1 MRINALVYCEGLFG
15 ESDGKIANGLV
26 RYSEKYEIL
35 GIIDSTKAGMDS
47 GEHLDGAK
55 NNIPVFKNTKE
66 ALQSLNVKPKCFII
80 GLALTEAY
88 LPLDLIEATKEAM
101 KYGMDIVNGLPVF
114 LKDNNELTENAKK
127 YNVEIYDIRK
137 PKSLTELKLFTGKI
151 DTVEVPVVAIFGLDC
166 AIGKRTTCMEVLQ
179 ELKSNNI
186 NAVFVA
192 TGQTGVLQG
201 AKYGVPIDVIN
212 SQYVAGEIESA
223 VVSAFENEDPDVI
236 LIEGQS
242 SLSHPAY
249 LSSYGIIKGAM
260 PDAFIVQYAPKRKI
274 RADFPLLKVPSLE
287 SEIKLIEYIA
297 KKPVIGIT
305 INHENMSKLEI
316 DKAIKDC
323 EKKFHIP
330 TTDVLKYGSKKIT
343 DEILKIFPDLSKNTA
358 S

>member
-1 MRINALVYCEGLFG
+1 MRINALVYCEDLFG

-47 GEHLDGAK
+47 GEYLDGTQ
-55 NNIPVFKNTKE
+55 NNIPIFKNTKE
-66 ALQSLNVKPKCFII
+66 ALQTLNTKPKCFII
-80 GLALTEAY
+80 GLALAEAY
-88 LPLDLIEATKEAM
+88 LPLDLIDATKEAM
-101 KYGMDIVNGLPVF
+101 EYGMDIVNGLPVF
-114 LKDNNELTENAKK
+114 LKDNETLTEYAKK
-127 YNVEIYDIRK
+127 YNVKIHDIRK
-137 PKSLTELKLFTGKI
+137 PKPLTELKLFTGKI
-151 DTVEVPVVAIFGLDC
+151 KDVTIPVVAILGLDC
-166 AIGKRTTCMEVLQ
+166 AIGKRTTCMEILQ
-179 ELKSNNI
+179 ELKDNNI
-186 NAVFVA
+186 NAIFVA

-223 VVSAFENEDPDVI
+223 VVDAFENEDPDVI

-249 LSSYGIIKGAM
+249 LSSYGIIKGAT

-274 RADFPLLKVPSLE
+274 RVDFPLLKVPSLE
-287 SEIKLIEYIA
+287 SEIQLIEYIA

-305 INHENMSKLEI
+305 INHEKMSKLEI